1 MNREDLE
8 KIAVSVAKSVLE
20 AKALPKMSL
29 ALAKKIIARV
39 EEEAARVGV
48 NAVIAIADKG
58 ANTVAV
64 VSMDDAYIA
73 SYDIA
78 VNKAYTSAALKMKTV
93 ELSKLAAPGGPL
105 YGIQHTNGGR
115 IVIFGGGEPLYV
127 GGELIGAIGV
137 SGGTE
142 PQDTA
147 LGAFGAKICEEEARG

>member
-1 MNREDLE
+1 MKHEDLE
-8 KIAVSVAKSVLE
+8 KIAVSVAKSVLG

-48 NAVIAIADKG
+48 KAVIAIADKG

-93 ELSKLAAPGGPL
+93 ALSTLAAPGGPL
-105 YGIQHTNGGR
+105 YGIQHTNNGR

-127 GGELIGAIGV
+127 NGELIGSIGV

-147 LGAFGAKICEEEARG
+147 LGAFGASVCEELARG

>member
-1 MNREDLE
+1 MNTENLE
-8 KIAVSVAKSVLE
+8 SIVASVAKSVLSARAE
-20 AKALPKMSL
+20 VKMSL

-39 EEEAARVGV
+39 EKEAARVGV
-48 NAVIAIADKG
+48 NAVIAIADAG

-93 ELSKLAAPGGPL
+93 DLSKLAAPGGPL
-105 YGIQHTNGGR
+105 YGIQQTNGGK

-127 GGELIGAIGV
+127 GGKLIGSIGV

-147 LGAFGAKICEEEARG
+147 LGAFGASICEEEALG

>member
-1 MNREDLE
+1 MDRVDLE

-20 AKALPKMSL
+20 AKSDTKMSL
-29 ALAKKIIARV
+29 ALAKKIIAGV

-48 NAVIAIADKG
+48 NAVIAVADKG
-58 ANTVAV
+58 ANIVAV

-105 YGIQHTNGGR
+105 YGIQHTNAGR
-115 IVIFGGGEPLYV
+115 IVIFGGGEPLYA
-127 GGELIGAIGV
+127 GGKLIGSIGV

-147 LGAFGAKICEEEARG
+147 LGAFGANLCTELCK